1 VNELFADP
9 EFPVFGFG
17 GVAIMAGAIQQTIS
31 VPWRKMKAEH
41 FGGADVALHAADLR
55 APTAA
60 QIEALTEFFKF
71 QEFGR
76 FAVTLTS
83 KSTVPGHLAL
93 HNVVSAAIKKRWEE
107 LATRMN
113 PMPTEVA
120 FFFEASQCTDEL
132 IQRYFSPIHVT
143 IQQNVVPAHYGLIDK
158 SSGDPALEVA
168 DFIIHTAGRQAFNWS
183 KGDGLSSR
191 LPRYFSR
198 QPALEQLSCDKRG
211 YSLKF
216 GQALTATP
224 EIGSASEPR
233 PLSRAR
239 RGVGSPRNN

>member
-1 VNELFADP
+1 MAPIHQRIGENLRVSPTCLMFFCDETGHELFADP

-31 VPWRKMKAEH
+31 APWRKMKAEH

-60 QIEALTEFFKF
+60 QLAALTEFFKF

-83 KSTVPGHLAL
+83 KSTVPGHLAS

-120 FFFEASQCTDEL
+120 FFFEASQRTDEL
-132 IQRYFSPIHVT
+132 IQGYFSPIHVT
-143 IQQNVVPAHYGLIDK
+143 IEQNAVPVHYGLMDK

-183 KGDGLSSR
+183 EGKMGFRRDFQDIFHANPLWSS
-191 LPRYFSR
+191 FH
-198 QPALEQLSCDKRG
+198 A
-211 YSLKF
+211 
-216 GQALTATP
+216 
-224 EIGSASEPR
+224 IGEVIA
-233 PLSRAR
+233 
-239 RGVGSPRNN
+239 